1 MDKTTVSD
9 TLQRL
14 FRPILPDLERVEA
27 ELALSAPSSNPL
39 LKEIGG
45 YLFGLGGKRIRPA
58 LLLLGSRL
66 FGPPREE
73 AVFWSTMIETIHA
86 ASLIHDD
93 IVDETSHRRGSTT
106 LHLRWGT
113 NITVLLGDYLYIQAI
128 QRSLRTR
135 RQGLIDVLADVTAR
149 MVEGELVEASWRGRT
164 DIPEPVY
171 LDILDKKTSSLFAG
185 ACRIGAEIGGASTQ
199 QAGSL
204 ESFGLSLGRCFQIID
219 DWLDYAG
226 DPDSLGKPV
235 LSDLRE
241 GRTTLPLIRC
251 LERLP
256 GPDRD
261 KLREAAGRLA
271 AGNPEAEAPILV
283 QIRETGALEATL
295 DEARRS
301 AREAGAFLGGL
312 PGGEAREALAC
323 LIDVVLERNQ

>member
-1 MDKTTVSD
+1 MDKTTVAD

-14 FRPILPDLERVEA
+14 FRPILADLERVEA
-27 ELALSAPSSNPL
+27 ELALSAPSANPL

-66 FGPPREE
+66 FGPPRDE
-73 AVFWSTMIETIHA
+73 AVFWSAMIETIHA

-93 IVDETSHRRGSTT
+93 IVDEADRRRGSTT

-113 NITVLLGDYLYIQAI
+113 NITVLLGDYLYIQTI

-135 RQGLIDVLADVTAR
+135 RHGLIDILADVTAR

-185 ACRIGAEIGGASTQ
+185 ACRIGAEIGGASAD
-199 QAGSL
+199 QAESL
-204 ESFGLSLGRCFQIID
+204 GSFGLSLGRCFQIID

-226 DPDSLGKPV
+226 EPGSLGKPV

-241 GRTTLPLIRC
+241 GRATLPLIRC

-261 KLREAAGRLA
+261 RLREAAGRLA
-271 AGNPEAEAPILV
+271 AGDAEAGPPILDQV
-283 QIRETGALEATL
+283 RRTGALEATL
-295 DEARRS
+295 EEARRS
-301 AREAGAFLGGL
+301 ADKAGGFLEGL
-312 PGGEAREALAC
+312 PEGEARAALAG